1 MQLQFQNPK
10 TLALAGVFSLLL
22 IGLTTVKK
30 TNPEFQSEK
39 FLPPKG
45 IVNFTFGQREL
56 MADLYW
62 IRLIQDFDFCER
74 KIDQMNCSGRGWVFH
89 MLDLVTELSLSFR
102 MPLAVG
108 PMMLS
113 VVVSDIQGASL
124 LFDKAVARFPH
135 DWSILY
141 RASYHALIEEKDRA
155 KAAALLER
163 AGREGAPEW
172 VFSLSARL
180 YSESGQAEVAAGL
193 LSELEQSGSV
203 SEGILERI
211 RQKLKK

>member
-1 MQLQFQNPK
+1 MQPQFQNPK
-10 TLALAGVFSLLL
+10 TLALAGVFSFLL
-22 IGLTTVKK
+22 IALTAVRKP
-30 TNPEFQSEK
+30 NPELQSEK

-74 KIDQMNCSGRGWVFH
+74 KIDQMNCSGQGWVFQ

-113 VVVSDIQGASL
+113 VVISDIQGASF
-124 LFDKAVARFPH
+124 LFDKAVARFPR

-141 RASYHALIEEKDRA
+141 RASYHALIEEKDFA
-155 KAAALLER
+155 KAASLLER

-193 LSELEQSGSV
+193 LRELEQSGSV